1 MTRLQWSVFLANLL
15 AFLLLAVTNPIFD
28 GLNLKTR
35 AWINRTRRPALRP
48 LMVLTHHLVDVPV
61 MSTQLLAVG
70 LIIGFFLKDWYRA
83 TVLVGLVFLQ
93 TLIVGVSKHL
103 SSIDRPPQVAAHVFM
118 TSGSYPS
125 GHSAISLS
133 YALLLPT
140 VLRPYLPDPLVLL
153 MCSVLGGIAV
163 LTAYGRLYLDVHW
176 LTDVLGG
183 WFLAAATYLL
193 GIMLL

>member
-1 MTRLQWSVFLANLL
+1 
-15 AFLLLAVTNPIFD
+15 
-28 GLNLKTR
+28 
-35 AWINRTRRPALRP
+35 
-48 LMVLTHHLVDVPV
+48 
-61 MSTQLLAVG
+61 
-70 LIIGFFLKDWYRA
+70 
-83 TVLVGLVFLQ
+83 
-93 TLIVGVSKHL
+93 
-103 SSIDRPPQVAAHVFM
+103 M